1 MGAITAAHG
10 QAKMSHVQQRY
21 RVIAPIGT
29 GPEGA
34 RYRAVDAD
42 GRPLVLH
49 FLHSPRITPG
59 RIVEI
64 RDRVRVLVAVD
75 GPDLARV
82 IDVMIEGERPAIAVD
97 DASVR
102 SLAEALT
109 AGLDRGVGA
118 RIALNLLRALRRAH
132 RLGLTHGMLSPFHV
146 GLRADHSVCLDV
158 CGLRTADLPKKVPA
172 PVPFPEEQRHPSLE
186 TDVYAAAQLVGYLL
200 GARREVP
207 LDLGPLA
214 LPEEVFRTLRTMMEP
229 DRAARPTIG
238 EALRGLMP
246 WLAEQGGVNEP
257 SLVDQRPPA
266 PLGGGD
272 VLGRYR
278 LLQLIGHG
286 GIGEV
291 YRGEEIGTGKAVAI
305 KVVRGEYATHD
316 GVLRRFRR
324 EARLLEQ
331 VRHRNV
337 VELVEVN
344 EADGVLYM
352 AMELVIGQSLAEM
365 QKKRGRLPER
375 EALLICAE
383 IARGLAAA
391 HARGIV
397 HRDVKPGNIL
407 LGALAPGEVSE
418 LEHRVKVCDFGIA
431 SVGIDSDETSLTQNE
446 ALGTPRYMA
455 PEQCVPGSTITPAA
469 DVYALGM
476 TLFQLLTGRFAYE
489 AESTAEWIY
498 AHLNHEPQ
506 ELRELVPD
514 VSAGAAELVRRTL
527 LKAPGDRPQDAA
539 AFLEEI
545 EALLGGRSLS
555 REHPAIPPGVPP
567 EEIFSVAHRFELSAA
582 PAAVWR
588 HVSNTERLN
597 RAIGLPPVDWS
608 FEPGEEG
615 VRLFGSAAQIGLR
628 TRWRE
633 HPYEWIEGRRLGVF
647 REYSEGPLEWY
658 VSAVSLAPT
667 PAGGTTLTHRLWL
680 KPRNALARAAAW
692 VEAKH
697 RLRGKLE
704 RVYQRIAATVLGS
717 EDAQANVDPFEETRQ
732 PIASER
738 RRLAQALGRM
748 REVGA
753 NPAAV
758 EALGKT
764 LASAPDQEAARIRPL
779 PLARRLGLPEREM
792 VDACLIGAASGLLVP
807 LWDVICPTCKI
818 PSSIEDSLSAIKA
831 HAFCP
836 ACSVG
841 FSVDLANSVEL
852 IFRAHPDL
860 RSSEIRTYCIGGPAH
875 SPHAAAQLVLKDGE
889 RLRFE
894 LSLEE
899 GSYELR
905 TTRDDWRVP
914 FRVEIDHGPS
924 RMELCLSP
932 GTPPSAPPVLAA
944 GTQSFE
950 IINRAGGERVFRLER
965 AAPRSDAFSAA
976 DAAIH
981 PLFRQLFPEQTF
993 REGELISLESISL
1006 LITDLHEPEKLYE
1019 SLGEVEML
1027 GVLHRHLRGLAVLV
1041 EEGGG
1046 TVLKAQSHG
1055 LVEAFPKVS
1064 DAIAVG
1070 VKVVSPWADGEGE
1083 RRLPVTAAVHRGP
1096 AMAATVSE
1104 RIDYFGRTVTRLSSL
1119 LRLAGPGQ
1127 VVASEE
1133 VAEEPGIEALWTE
1146 QGWSAAVVTLP
1157 HGSGKLEFAIR
1168 LEPAP
1173 GASRRAS

>member
-1 MGAITAAHG
+1 
-10 QAKMSHVQQRY
+10 MSHVQQRY

-49 FLHSPRITPG
+49 FLHIARISEA
-59 RIVEI
+59 RLQEI
-64 RDRVRVLVAVD
+64 RDRVRVLSSVD
-75 GPDLARV
+75 GPEIARV
-82 IDVMIEGERPAIAVD
+82 IDVMIERQRPAIAVD

-109 AGLDRGVGA
+109 TGMDRSTGA
-118 RIALNLLRALRRAH
+118 QIALELLRALRQAH
-132 RLGLTHGMLSPFHV
+132 RLGLAHGLLSPFHV
-146 GLRADHSVCLDV
+146 GLRADQSVCLDL
-158 CGLRTADLPKKVPA
+158 CGLRTADLPKKTPE
-172 PVPFPEEQRHPSLE
+172 PVPFADERRRPSLE
-186 TDVYAAAQLVGYLL
+186 TDIYAAAQLVAYLL
-200 GARREVP
+200 GARRDGP

-214 LPEEVFRTLRTMMEP
+214 LPETVFRALRAMLEP

-238 EALRGLMP
+238 EALRSLMP
-246 WLAEQGGVNEP
+246 WLAEQGAVPGRAPVDPP
-257 SLVDQRPPA
+257 STPA
-266 PLGGGD
+266 AGGD

-278 LLQLIGHG
+278 LLQEIGHG
-286 GIGEV
+286 GIGDV
-291 YRGEEIGTGKAVAI
+291 YRAEEMGTGKAVAI
-305 KVVRGEYATHD
+305 KIVRGEYATHD

-331 VRHRNV
+331 VRHRNI

-344 EADGVLYM
+344 EAGGILYL
-352 AMELVIGQSLAEM
+352 AMELVDGPSLSEL
-365 QKKRGRLPER
+365 QKRRGRLPER
-375 EALLICAE
+375 EALLIGAE
-383 IARGLAAA
+383 IARGLAVA

-397 HRDVKPGNIL
+397 HRDVKPGNVL
-407 LGALAPGEVSE
+407 LGTLAEGEVSE
-418 LEHRVKVCDFGIA
+418 LGYRVKICDFGIA
-431 SVGIDSDETSLTQNE
+431 RVGLDSDETSLTQNE

-455 PEQCVPGSTITPAA
+455 PEQCVPGSTVTPAA

-476 TLFQLLTGRFAYE
+476 TLFQLLTGRIAYD
-489 AESTAEWIY
+489 AESTAELIY
-498 AHLNHEPQ
+498 AHQNREPL

-514 VSAGAAELVRRTL
+514 VSAGVAELVRRAL
-527 LKAPGDRPQDAA
+527 IKAPEDRPQDAA
-539 AFLEEI
+539 VFLEQI
-545 EALLGGRSLS
+545 EALLGGRPLS
-555 REHPAIPPGVPP
+555 REHPAIPHGVAP
-567 EEIFSVAHRFELSAA
+567 EDIFSVAHRFELGAA
-582 PAAVWR
+582 PEAVWR

-615 VRLFGSAAQIGLR
+615 VRLFGSSAQVGLR

-633 HPYEWIEGRRLGVF
+633 HPYEWIEGQRLGVF

-658 VSAVSLAPT
+658 VSAVSLVPT

-692 VEAKH
+692 IEAKH
-697 RLRGKLE
+697 RLKGKLE
-704 RVYQRIAATVLGS
+704 RVYQRIAVTVLES
-717 EDAQANVDPFEETRQ
+717 KDAMDSDPFEQTRQ
-732 PIASER
+732 PIAAER
-738 RRLAQALGRM
+738 RRLALVLSRM
-748 REVGA
+748 REIGA
-753 NPAAV
+753 SRGAV

-914 FRVEIDHGPS
+914 FRVEIDQGPS
-924 RMELCLSP
+924 HMELCLCP
-932 GTPPSAPPVLAA
+932 GTPPEAQPVLAA
-944 GTQSFE
+944 GKQSFE
-950 IINRAGGERVFRLER
+950 IINRAGGERVFRVER

-1027 GVLHRHLRGLAVLV
+1027 GVLHRHLRGLAALV

-1046 TVLKAQSHG
+1046 SVLKAQSHG
-1055 LVEAFPKVS
+1055 LVAAFPKVA

-1070 VKVVSPWADGEGE
+1070 VKLVGPLAVGEGE

-1104 RIDYFGRTVTRLSSL
+1104 RLDYFGRTVTRLSSL
-1119 LRLAGPGQ
+1119 LALGGPGQ
-1127 VVASEE
+1127 VIASEE

-1146 QGWSAAVVTLP
+1146 QGWSAAVVTMP
-1157 HGSGKLEFAIR
+1157 RSSGALEFAIR